1 MIALADVI
9 RMARDVAV
17 AVLLVAVIL
26 IVPPLLFS
34 LGILIAE

>member
-1 MIALADVI
+1 MITLADVI

-26 IVPPLLFS
+26 IVPPLMFS
-34 LGILIAE
+34 LGVLIGG